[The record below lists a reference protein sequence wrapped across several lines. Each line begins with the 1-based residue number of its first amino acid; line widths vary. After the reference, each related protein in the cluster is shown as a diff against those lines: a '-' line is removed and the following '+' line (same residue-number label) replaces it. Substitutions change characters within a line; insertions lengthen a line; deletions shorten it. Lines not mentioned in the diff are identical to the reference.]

1 MRNVTLGM
9 TRRRLLLGGVVAASA
24 VGFSPFLTMRSNAA
38 PLAGELQLVPATP
51 NPLGSI
57 EKLFLLKGDP
67 LKGTIKQIVT
77 EEGNPVPSPK
87 LVAGERR
94 VLRILHF
101 NDMHNHITEMHGKKG
116 DTYRFSQIVQ
126 RVKTARAAA
135 AENEA
140 VLFVSAGDDHTGSI
154 FDELMGWNVD
164 EFVAD
169 AGYRAYS
176 AAGLDIAAI
185 GNHEFD
191 RGAELLK
198 KAVQTDARF
207 PLLSAN
213 VHSSQHLKRDEDYVA
228 AAIAE
233 IKGLRIGLVGL
244 TTNIDTRV
252 GQPDDK
258 TLAVDRPLKA
268 IENILPAV
276 AEISDVVVILSHC
289 GYGIGKHTSGK
300 AATVRDV
307 GEGDFAIAGLASKLT
322 DKPVVVVGGHTHT
335 RLNEEKIDE
344 SNLID
349 GVLITQ
355 AEAHG
360 KYLGDIAMSI
370 AAENGR
376 KDWYSSVSLHP
387 IKPRD
392 KRVAVDDPKFP
403 SLQNEDDYDAQFEK
417 QHIAPLIKALDSKL
431 AEIIGKV
438 ESSELTR
445 EKVIASRYVGE
456 NKLANYMNDA
466 VLARSESFAG
476 GQVDFAQFNA
486 TGISTGVEK
495 GPLSFKNWYDVM
507 PYADAIHIAS
517 LNGQQ
522 INEMLQSN
530 AKRLLRQEEV
540 ESTNLDGFVSRGF
553 LHFSSGI
560 RYEID
565 PGTSAGDARA
575 VNITLK
581 GEPIEKCLDKN
592 YTMVVN
598 TYLALGG
605 FGENWNGKPIGGGVP
620 GEIPSFDM
628 RKLDYDHTGLIY
640 RNEVIAHIRNSQ
652 VISPET
658 GAKLDGRLV
667 VLG

>member
-1 MRNVTLGM
+1 MSDIPLGM

-24 VGFSPFLTMRSNAA
+24 VGFSPFLSVRSNAA
-38 PLAGELQLVPATP
+38 PLVGELQLVPATP

-67 LKGTIKQIVT
+67 LKTPINRIVT
-77 EEGNPVPSPK
+77 EDGNAVPTPK
-87 LVAGERR
+87 LAAGERR
-94 VLRILHF
+94 VLRVLHF
-101 NDMHNHITEMHGKKG
+101 NDMHNHITELHGKKG
-116 DTYRFSQIVQ
+116 DTHRFSQIVK
-126 RVKTARAAA
+126 RVKEVRAAA
-135 AENEA
+135 AEDEA

-169 AGYRAYS
+169 AGYRTYS

-213 VHSSQHLKRDEDYVA
+213 VHSSQHMKRDEDYVA

-233 IKGLRIGLVGL
+233 IKGLRVGLIGL

-252 GQPDDK
+252 GQEDDL

-268 IENILPAV
+268 VENLLPAV
-276 AEISDVVVILSHC
+276 AEVSDVVVILSHC
-289 GYGIGKHTSGK
+289 GYGVGKHTSGK
-300 AATVRDV
+300 AATARDV

-335 RLNEEKIDE
+335 RLNEEKIE
-344 SNLID
+344 EANLID

-360 KYLGDIAMSI
+360 KYLGDITMSI

-387 IKPRD
+387 IKKSD
-392 KRVAVDDPKFP
+392 KRVTVDDPKYA
-403 SLQNEDDYDAQFEK
+403 SLQQEGDYDAAFE
-417 QHIAPLIKALDSKL
+417 QANIAPLIKALDSKL
-431 AEIIGKV
+431 AEVIGEVKDAD
-438 ESSELTR
+438 LTR
-445 EKVIASRYVGE
+445 DKMVVSRYVGE
-456 NKLANYMNDA
+456 NRLANYMNDA
-466 VLARSESFAG
+466 VLARSQNFTDG
-476 GQVDFAQFNA
+476 PVDFALFNA
-486 TGISTGVEK
+486 TGISSGVEQ
-495 GPLSFKNWYDVM
+495 GALSFKNWYDVM

-517 LNGQQ
+517 LSGQQ
-522 INEMLQSN
+522 IHDMLQSN
-530 AKRLLRQEEV
+530 AKRLLRAEEIATTDQE
-540 ESTNLDGFVSRGF
+540 GFVSRGF

-565 PGTSAGDARA
+565 PGASAEQAKA
-575 VNITLK
+575 INITLK
-581 GEPIEKCLDKN
+581 GQPVEECLGK
-592 YTMVVN
+592 TFSMVLN

-605 FGENWNGKPIGGGVP
+605 FGENWNGKAIGGGVP
-620 GEIPSFDM
+620 GDIPSFDM
-628 RKLDYDHTGLIY
+628 RALEYNHTGLVY
-640 RNEVIAHIRNSQ
+640 RNEVIAHIRNTK
-652 VISPET
+652 VISADT
-658 GAKLDGRLV
+658 GARIDGRVV
-667 VLG
+667 VLS